1 MSTRGVPP
9 MPSVLTR
16 TGAWALRFID
26 RQPRDREG
34 ATRMAEYRIDDLA
47 RAAGTTTRNVRAYQE
62 RGLLPTP
69 TRRSGRALIY
79 DDSHLARLRI
89 IDALLQRGFTIAHIT
104 DFITSWET
112 GKDLSEVL
120 GLQQAVTAT
129 WGKSEEPLVVP
140 RELVDTFLGG
150 EDDPVTGDELD
161 RLAALGLAGL
171 DEETVEFT
179 QPELLETFAALHGYG
194 FGLNGLIDVYA
205 AVVQRVED
213 IARLMVTAAKDQIV
227 ADHGPGWLPDTD
239 AETAATTKML
249 NHLRELGVTAV
260 QNSLAQALDR
270 TLETELGAYLET
282 AAEQRGAV
290 KPPQG

>member
-1 MSTRGVPP
+1 

-16 TGAWALRFID
+16 TGAWALRLVD

-34 ATRMAEYRIDDLA
+34 ETRMAEYRIDDLA

-62 RGLLPTP
+62 RGLLAAP

-79 DDSHLARLRI
+79 DDSHLGRLRI
-89 IDALLQRGFTIAHIT
+89 IDALLQRGFTTAHIA

-112 GKDLSEVL
+112 GKDLTEVL

-129 WGKSEEPLVVP
+129 WGKAEEPLEVP

-150 EDDPVTGDELD
+150 EAGAPVTGDELE
-161 RLAALGLAGL
+161 RLADLGLARLHG
-171 DEETVEFT
+171 ETVEFT
-179 QPELLETFAALHGYG
+179 QPELLATFAALHGYG
-194 FGLNGLIDVYA
+194 FELNQLIDVYS
-205 AVVQRVED
+205 AVGRRVDD

-227 ADHGPGWLPDTD
+227 ADHGAGWLPDTD

-260 QNSLAQALDR
+260 QNTLAQALDR
-270 TLETELGAYLET
+270 VLQSELSAYLEV
-282 AAEQRGAV
+282 AAEKRGAAKQP
-290 KPPQG
+290 KP